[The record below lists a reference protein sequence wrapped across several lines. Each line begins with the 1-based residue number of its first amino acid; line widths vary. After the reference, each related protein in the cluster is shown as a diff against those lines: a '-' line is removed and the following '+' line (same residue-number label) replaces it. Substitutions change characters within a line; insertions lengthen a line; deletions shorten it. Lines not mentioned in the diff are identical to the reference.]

1 MEMIDYDLVLYVYNS
16 IKCGNKPAV
25 DLNKIANMYDGIE
38 NGSISCDNEV
48 LVSMIYFI
56 VEHERL
62 R

>member
-1 MEMIDYDLVLYVYNS
+1 MEIDYDLVLYVYNS
-16 IKCGNKPAV
+16 IKRGNNPAV
-25 DLNKIANMYDGIE
+25 NLNNIAVMYDGLESGQIK
-38 NGSISCDNEV
+38 CDNEV